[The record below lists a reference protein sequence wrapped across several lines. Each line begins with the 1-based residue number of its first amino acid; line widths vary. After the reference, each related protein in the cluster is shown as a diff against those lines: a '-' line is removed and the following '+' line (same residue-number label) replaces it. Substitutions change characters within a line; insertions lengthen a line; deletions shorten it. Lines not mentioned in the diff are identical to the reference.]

1 MNRDRQMLNPVALA
15 LLEDLEST
23 WRKTARLEQT
33 PPRNKAD
40 TLAKRLLRE
49 NVCRSLREGR
59 QPLIELYRCGFI
71 SLPQG
76 GGETALSPLNGLNPL
91 VCLTEAHVAD
101 LQDAMEAADPALWL
115 TGEQRRIWNRALD
128 GPLGDW
134 SLEEQRRLS
143 EGLRRLASD
152 APEIYELTAFQAS
165 ARYLLGSS
173 KLLGSFPLLAR
184 AFGIDTN
191 RFARPVVRVLI
202 SSPDNPDSLLLIENP
217 QSFDQACRCG
227 LDRRVAL
234 VCSFGYGLS
243 LAEALD
249 RPDDVRL
256 IGDGQSTPGL
266 SDLLALPQPSYWGD
280 LDPEGFRIYRRLK
293 HSIPELALSA
303 LYDPMI
309 DAMAA
314 GVSHPLSQATG
325 KRGQVGAE
333 KARGLDQE
341 YLEDGVIGVLAG
353 QTILDA
359 RWPGHLRDDPERR

>member
-15 LLEDLEST
+15 LLEELEST
-23 WRKTARLEQT
+23 WRKNARLEQA
-33 PPRNKAD
+33 PPRNKTD
-40 TLAKRLLRE
+40 TLVKRLLKGK
-49 NVCRSLREGR
+49 VCRSLREGR

-76 GGETALSPLNGLNPL
+76 GGETALSPLNGLNPF
-91 VCLTEAHVAD
+91 VCLSEAHVAD
-101 LQDAMEAADPALWL
+101 LQDAMEAVDPVLSL
-115 TGEQRRIWNRALD
+115 TEEQRRIWNRALD
-128 GPLGDW
+128 GPLGEW
-134 SLEEQRRLS
+134 SLEDQCRLA
-143 EGLRRLASD
+143 EGFRRLAD
-152 APEIYELTAFQAS
+152 DTPEIYELTAFQAS

-184 AFGIDTN
+184 AFDIDTN
-191 RFARPVVRVLI
+191 RFARPVVRVLV
-202 SSPDNPDSLLLIENP
+202 STPEHPERLLLIENP

-227 LDRRVAL
+227 VDRRFAM
-234 VCSFGYGLS
+234 VCSLGYGLS

-256 IGDGQSTPGL
+256 INDSQFIPDLSTLL
-266 SDLLALPQPSYWGD
+266 SLPQPTYWGD

-293 HSIPELALSA
+293 RSVPGLALSA

-325 KRGQVGAE
+325 KRGQVGPE
-333 KARGLDQE
+333 TARGLDQE
-341 YLEDGVIGVLAG
+341 YLDEETVVALAG
-353 QTILDA
+353 QAISDD
-359 RWPGHLRDDPERR
+359 RWPDHL